1 MGRAV
6 GKRPTACRRRYG
18 ALLCAGVAGHAH
30 RHWGTEF
37 TKRAIV
43 VRVMALVMMF
53 ISICMAIYAA
63 YNFKRRG
70 DMLQ

>member
-1 MGRAV
+1 V